1 MLWLCVSNAKKSQT
15 FDIFKVYITEIK
27 RQIDK
32 KVKIIRSDKG
42 EEYYGRYDKSEQN
55 PILFSKFLEKQG
67 ICA

>member
-1 MLWLCVSNAKKSQT
+1 
-15 FDIFKVYITEIK
+15 VYITEIK
-27 RQIDK
+27 RQIDR

-67 ICA
+67 ICAQYTMSGMPQ